1 MSKQFSG
8 SRIET
13 TFEPLDKDEPLL
25 EVTNL
30 TTEFQTDD
38 GKIKAVEDV
47 NFTVESE
54 NVFGIVGESGSGKS
68 TIAESVMNMLPS
80 NGRVTDGS
88 IKYRGED
95 VLEMNRKREE
105 SFHGGEI
112 AMIFQD
118 PMTHLNPVY
127 TIGEQITDVVVT
139 HTNLSSS
146 AARERAIS
154 LLEDVGIP
162 APEERIDD
170 YPHEYSGGMRQRAL
184 IAMALACDPALIIA
198 DEPTT
203 ALDVTIQA
211 QILDLIDN
219 LIEKYQ
225 TSWVFITHNLGII
238 AQIADEVMVLY
249 AGNIMEQGSAH
260 DIFDYP
266 THPYTE
272 QLLESIPSQ
281 DSPPGSKEF
290 TWIEGSPPDPT
301 NRPEGCVFRSR
312 CSHATDQC
320 KHDPPV
326 YQPQEGHQALC
337 HYPLVEDH
345 E

>member
-1 MSKQFSG
+1 MSEQRPD

-13 TFEPLDKDEPLL
+13 TFDPLDNTKPLL
-25 EVTNL
+25 DVSDL
-30 TTEFQTDD
+30 TAEFQADD
-38 GKIKAVEDV
+38 ERIKAVEDV
-47 NFTVESE
+47 SFTVESE
-54 NVFGIVGESGSGKS
+54 IVFGIVGESGSGKS

-80 NGRVTDGS
+80 SGRVTNGS
-88 IKYRGED
+88 IEYRGEN
-95 VLEMNRKREE
+95 VLQMDRKREE
-105 SFHGGEI
+105 SFHGGEV

-118 PMTHLNPVY
+118 PMSHLNPVY
-127 TIGEQITDVVVT
+127 TIGEQIADVIVT
-139 HTNLSSS
+139 HTDLSDS
-146 AARERAIS
+146 AARDRAIS

-184 IAMALACDPALIIA
+184 IAMALACDPSLIIA

-211 QILDLIDN
+211 QILDLIDD
-219 LIEKYQ
+219 LIDEYQ

-238 AQIADEVMVLY
+238 AQIADKVMVLY
-249 AGNIMEQGSAH
+249 AGNVMEQGSAR
-260 DIFDYP
+260 DIFNYP

-272 QLLESIPSQ
+272 QLLESIPSR

-290 TWIEGSPPDPT
+290 TWIEGSPPDPA

-312 CSHATDQC
+312 CAHATEEC
-320 KHDPPV
+320 KHNPPMHE
-326 YQPQEGHQALC
+326 PRAGHEALC